1 MMIRW
6 SSLTGWIKRQPEQRM
21 LMILALVVGI
31 GSGLAA
37 VILKQLA
44 HLIDAGLTNW
54 IDSSYDTIFLLL
66 FPGVG
71 MLLSLLFVTWD
82 TETQFYI
89 NEIYLCFYSEYFVFK
104 YLPYVLARLYILN
117 NDNNSKLQ

>member
-1 MMIRW
+1 M
-6 SSLTGWIKRQPEQRM
+6 SL
-21 LMILALVVGI
+21 
-31 GSGLAA
+31 
-37 VILKQLA
+37 
-44 HLIDAGLTNW
+44 
-54 IDSSYDTIFLLL
+54 
-66 FPGVG
+66 
-71 MLLSLLFVTWD
+71 LLSLLFVTWD